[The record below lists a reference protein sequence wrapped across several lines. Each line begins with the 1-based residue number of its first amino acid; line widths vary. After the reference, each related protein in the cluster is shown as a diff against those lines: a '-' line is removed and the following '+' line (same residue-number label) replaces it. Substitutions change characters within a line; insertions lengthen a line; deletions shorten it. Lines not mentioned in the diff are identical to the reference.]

1 MKKGVTQLLF
11 KSLKAFVST
20 LCSEVHNNLLGRME
34 SNQRKLKTEGVF
46 ELLAL
51 VVKNVLVIYSV
62 K

>member
-20 LCSEVHNNLLGRME
+20 LCSEVYNNLLGRME
-34 SNQRKLKTEGVF
+34 SNQRKLEGVF

-51 VVKNVLVIYSV
+51 VVKNV
-62 K
+62 

>member
-20 LCSEVHNNLLGRME
+20 LCSEVYNNLLGRME
-34 SNQRKLKTEGVF
+34 SNQRKLEGVF

-51 VVKNVLVIYSV
+51 VVKNVLVIYFV

>member
-11 KSLKAFVST
+11 KSVKAFVST
-20 LCSEVHNNLLGRME
+20 LCSEVYNNLFGRME
-34 SNQRKLKTEGVF
+34 SNQRKLEGVF

>member
-11 KSLKAFVST
+11 KSLNAFVST
-20 LCSEVHNNLLGRME
+20 LCSEVYNNLLGRME
-34 SNQRKLKTEGVF
+34 SNQRKLEGVF

>member
-20 LCSEVHNNLLGRME
+20 LCSEVYNNLLGRME
-34 SNQRKLKTEGVF
+34 SNQRKLEGVF

-51 VVKNVLVIYSV
+51 IVKNVLVIYSV

>member
-11 KSLKAFVST
+11 KSLKASVSN
-20 LCSEVHNNLLGRME
+20 NNLFGRME
-34 SNQRKLKTEGVF
+34 SNQRKLEGVF